1 MPYDHE
7 KSYKERRALMGN
19 LGYDQSM
26 TTMAKKLG
34 GPIVFMGLLVLIG
47 AVGGVLITREYYKSL
62 LEYKDSER

>member
-1 MPYDHE
+1 
-7 KSYKERRALMGN
+7 MGN
-19 LGYDQSM
+19 LRYYQSM